1 MLGSKVKKFTDWLK
15 QMKRA
20 NQNPTDLGTD
30 IETERLIEK
39 IAQSSNETKE
49 VITET
54 MANVLVK
61 QGKTEKAIQ
70 LYQKL
75 SFLNPTKYAYFAA
88 KINELKG
95 VQ

>member
-1 MLGSKVKKFTDWLK
+1 VKKFTDWLK
-15 QMKRA
+15 QIKRV
-20 NQNPTDLGTD
+20 NENPSDLGTD

-39 IAQSSNETKE
+39 IAQSSNETKD

-54 MANVLVK
+54 MAEVLVK
-61 QGKTEKAIQ
+61 QGKLEKAIQ

-75 SFLNPTKYAYFAA
+75 SFLDPSKTTYFAA

-95 VQ
+95 SK